1 MAINLWRVPGIR
13 NGEYGEESV
22 SGLHWLSHLAAL
34 RNEFEFAVIHGP
46 TAGTSSEAALLG
58 QLTDGIILVL
68 GAHSTRRA
76 TARQIKE
83 TLEAAH
89 CRILG
94 TVLSQR
100 TFPVPERIYRRL

>member
-1 MAINLWRVPGIR
+1 M
-13 NGEYGEESV
+13 